1 MHLLG
6 GGVGGAGGMT
16 MICDNCGAHTID
28 ANVRQ
33 TVCGG
38 PVLCQQCEWVH
49 RDECIT
55 CEAYHAE
62 DEALLRE
69 KRYEHKHP
77 DWRRE

>member
-1 MHLLG
+1 
-6 GGVGGAGGMT
+6 MT
-16 MICDNCGAHTID
+16 MICDNCGAHTLD
-28 ANVRQ
+28 ANVRR

-69 KRYEHKHP
+69 KRYEHKNP
-77 DWRRE
+77 DWRWACCE